1 MSAFEH
7 TPADDAASLLLP
19 QLRTLFRDVLNVD
32 VPAPGT
38 DLIETGM
45 LDSLALVELLFEIEQ
60 RFGIDLVLEE
70 LDIEDFRT
78 LERLAA
84 VLASQAGTAGP
95 SA

>member
-1 MSAFEH
+1 MPAFEH

-84 VLASQAGTAGP
+84 VLGSQAGTAGP
-95 SA
+95 PA